1 MDCRGLRWWGSMALR
16 PAAAAAGVRVFH
28 ISFSVIKVCT
38 DKGYNKNPKAI
49 FWWNKIM
56 SEIKWC
62 KEWTIVDVMGTPSR
76 SLYFRTKALI
86 PQLSGI

>member
-1 MDCRGLRWWGSMALR
+1 MDGQGLRWWGSMALR
-16 PAAAAAGVRVFH
+16 PAAAVAGVRVFP

-56 SEIKWC
+56 LKIKWG
-62 KEWTIVDVMGTPSR
+62 KGWTVADVLGAPSR
-76 SLYFRTKALI
+76 SSYFRTKALI